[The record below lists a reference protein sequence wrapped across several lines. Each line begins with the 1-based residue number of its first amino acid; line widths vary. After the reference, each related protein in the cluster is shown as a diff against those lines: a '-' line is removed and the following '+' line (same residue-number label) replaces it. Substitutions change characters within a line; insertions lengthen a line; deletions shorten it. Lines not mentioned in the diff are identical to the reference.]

1 MKIAIITEY
10 YKSRNYG
17 GNLQAYAL
25 YRAASSLIEGAEV
38 EQISY
43 DKGSGSRSL
52 KRMGALRF
60 LKKATRYCIHR
71 AIKPFKKVLSRK
83 KERLIRPL
91 LQERYRC
98 LDAFNREKIPH
109 SKVYNTATIAD
120 AAAEYDVFI
129 TGSDQVWNPSFWNPA
144 YRLEFV
150 PSGKP
155 KLSYAASISRDHVS
169 EEEAEIFRKSL
180 ADYTAISVREE
191 RAVDLLSPLAPC
203 EVRWVLDPTLLLT
216 RDDWDAIC
224 DARRVPEKYIFCYF
238 LGDDL
243 QARQLARE
251 YAEKHGLLLATIPF
265 LNGAYRKC
273 DVEFGDIRLSD
284 VSPSGFISLIKYAE
298 FVFTDSFHATV
309 FSGIYK
315 RQFFV
320 FDRSVSGHSMG
331 SRLDSLLSLYEA
343 QERFG
348 NCEERRCLAYIEALP
363 PIDGARRLEG
373 LEVMKKT
380 SLDFLR
386 ENLKKVEEK

>member
-25 YRAASSLIEGAEV
+25 SHAASSLIEGAVV

-43 DKGSGSRSL
+43 EKGGGSRSV
-52 KRMGALRF
+52 KRMGALCF

-71 AIKPFKKVLSRK
+71 AIKPFKKALSRK

-98 LDAFNREKIPH
+98 LDTFNQEKIPH
-109 SKVYNTATIAD
+109 SKVYNAATIAD

-155 KLSYAASISRDHVS
+155 KLSYAASISRDRVS

-191 RAVDLLSPLAPC
+191 RAVGLLSPLAPC
-203 EVRWVLDPTLLLT
+203 EARWVLDPTLLLT
-216 RDDWDAIC
+216 RDDWDGIC
-224 DARRVPEKYIFCYF
+224 DARRVSEKYVFCYF

-243 QARQLARE
+243 RSRQLARE
-251 YAEKHGLLLATIPF
+251 YAEKHGLLLVTIPF

-343 QERFG
+343 KERFA
-348 NCEERRCLAYIEALP
+348 NCEERVSFAYLENLP
-363 PIDGARRLEG
+363 PIDYSRKLAKLDEMRAR
-373 LEVMKKT
+373 
-380 SLDFLR
+380 SLAFLR
-386 ENLKKVEEK
+386 RNLEKAEEK